1 MEGYIKENT
10 IAAIATPIG
19 EGGIGIIRISG
30 QESLDIIGKIFN
42 NHKRLTPN
50 KLVYGNIIDNYR
62 DKNIDEAMVVYFK
75 EPFSYTREDVVEIQC
90 HGSIISLK
98 NILDLV
104 IKNGAKLAEPGEF
117 TKRAFLNGRLDLSQA
132 EAVMDLISAK
142 SDIAFDVALEQ
153 LSGSLSF
160 KISEIREKLTDILV
174 NMTVNI
180 DYPDEDIEV
189 ITYKQLIDDLT
200 AVDLE
205 ITKLI
210 DSADTGKIVS
220 EGLRVSIIGKAN
232 VGKSSLM
239 NLLLKEGRA
248 IVTAIPG
255 TTRDVIEEEL
265 NFAGIRIRL
274 VDTAGIRQTEDIVE
288 KIGIEKSKEAVNNS
302 DLVLFM
308 VDNDKA
314 LSEEDLEIMDKIKN
328 KKVIVLVN
336 KTDLNRKV
344 ETDII
349 KEKLP
354 ESKLIEISV
363 KKETGIDAL
372 EEAIKD
378 MVFKGQV
385 TINKS
390 QTVTNLRHKKLL
402 ESSRESVLDAISN
415 AKKNFA
421 LELLEIDVKNAYDET
436 GKILGETV
444 EDDIIEKVFERFCL
458 GK

>member
-1 MEGYIKENT
+1 MELYFKEDT

-30 QESLDIIGKIFN
+30 EDSLAIANKIFT
-42 NHKRLTPN
+42 NHKSLTPN
-50 KLVYGNIIDNYR
+50 KLCYGHIIDNFIG
-62 DKNIDEAMVVYFK
+62 NNLDEAMVVYFK
-75 EPFSYTREDVVEIQC
+75 APFSYTREDVVEIQC
-90 HGSIISLK
+90 HGSVISLK
-98 NILDLV
+98 KILDLV
-104 IKNGAKLAEPGEF
+104 IKNGAKLSEPGEF

-153 LSGSLSF
+153 LSGSLSN
-160 KISEIREKLTDILV
+160 KVKEIRDKLTDVLV
-174 NMTVNI
+174 NITVNI

-189 ITYKQLIDDLT
+189 IVYQSLIDDLK
-200 AVDLE
+200 AINLE

-210 DSADTGKIVS
+210 DSADTGKILS

-248 IVTAIPG
+248 IVTEIPG
-255 TTRDVIEEEL
+255 TTRDVIEEDL
-265 NFAGIRIRL
+265 IIGGIRIKL
-274 VDTAGIRQTEDIVE
+274 VDTAGIRQTDDVVE

-308 VDNDKA
+308 VDNDKL
-314 LSEEDLEIMDKIKN
+314 LSDEDLIIMDKIQN
-328 KKVIVLVN
+328 KKVLVIVN
-336 KTDLNRKV
+336 KMDLERNV
-344 ETDII
+344 QLDII

-354 ESKLIEISV
+354 NSKVIELSV
-363 KKETGIDAL
+363 KEEIGIENL
-372 EEAIKD
+372 EESIKD
-378 MVFKGQV
+378 LVFNGEVK
-385 TINKS
+385 INKS
-390 QTVTNLRHKKLL
+390 QVVTNVRHRKLL
-402 ESSRESVLDAISN
+402 EESSTSVLSAISS
-415 AKKNFA
+415 AEMGLA
-421 LELLEIDVKNAYDET
+421 LELLEIDVKNAYDEI

-444 EDDIIEKVFERFCL
+444 EDDIIEKVFQRFCL